1 MSTPLATVANAIID
15 FILSLLRDPEA
26 LAQFEQDPEGTLA
39 SNGLD
44 CVDVSAIRA
53 AAPVVYDRPEV
64 AVKQVIPPA
73 STHHNEIVREYS
85 NMAQTFT
92 WLDNRATIVDQS
104 TNQNIWT
111 EGGDVDQVFDQ
122 VAGVAS
128 GDAALAAGDDIGVVG
143 GTNTNAPQNGVF
155 STGDTATPLSPE
167 AAAELANGA
176 DAADLLPADG
186 EDPSGVDA
194 ADAPADQAVLDETL
208 LEGLPEDA
216 AGQVSDAVDTATEA
230 YEDNAATVPAVE
242 PEAAAAEAAGAEPA
256 APQAA
261 AEPAAT
267 EPVAEYVEPVA
278 EYVEPVVEYVEPAV
292 EESDWDAGDGGM
304 IEDDGLYEEDMTGE
318 Q

>member
-15 FILSLLRDPEA
+15 FILSLLRDPDA

-64 AVKQVIPPA
+64 AVKPIIPPA

-155 STGDTATPLSPE
+155 PTGDTATPLSPE
-167 AAAELANGA
+167 AAAELAGDP
-176 DAADLLPADG
+176 DAADLTPAEGDDAATADG
-186 EDPSGVDA
+186 
-194 ADAPADQAVLDETL
+194 ADTPVDQAVLDEAL

-216 AGQVSDAVDTATEA
+216 AGQVSDAVDSATQA
-230 YEDNAATVPAVE
+230 YEDGAATAPVAE
-242 PEAAAAEAAGAEPA
+242 TEAAGAEA
-256 APQAA
+256 AAAQAA

-278 EYVEPVVEYVEPAV
+278 EYVEPVVEYVEPVV

-304 IEDDGLYEEDMTGE
+304 VEDDGLYEEDMTGE